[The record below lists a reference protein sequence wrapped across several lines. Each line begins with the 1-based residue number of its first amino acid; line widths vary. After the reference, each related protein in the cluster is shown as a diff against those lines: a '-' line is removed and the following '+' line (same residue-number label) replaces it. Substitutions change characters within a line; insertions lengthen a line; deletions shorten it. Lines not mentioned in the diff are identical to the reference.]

1 MLPTKSNIASYML
14 PLLAILG
21 TIGPL
26 TAREPNSVNDQVAK
40 VLDRFQ
46 AARPQAKELAIYR
59 LDWVPTLQDAK
70 VKAANEKRPILLVV
84 VTNSYGNMRSG
95 HC

>member
-1 MLPTKSNIASYML
+1 MSPNKRNIASCML

-21 TIGPL
+21 TI

-46 AARPQAKELAIYR
+46 AARPQAKDLAIYR
-59 LDWVPTLQDAK
+59 LDWVPSLQEAK
-70 VKAANEKRPILLVV
+70 AKAAKEKRPIFLVV